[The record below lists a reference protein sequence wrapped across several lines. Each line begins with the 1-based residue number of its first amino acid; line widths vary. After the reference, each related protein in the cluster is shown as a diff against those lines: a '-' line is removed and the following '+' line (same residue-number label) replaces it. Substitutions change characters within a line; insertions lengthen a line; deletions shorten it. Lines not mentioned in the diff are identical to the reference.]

1 MIKSIDTTKPVCLDI
16 ETTGLDRHRC
26 DITSIQI
33 GFTHVDTG
41 EYTRKFFNYKKLGM
55 ERVKLLMEKLKEC
68 KLVTH
73 NGKFDLLFLYEKTGI
88 SLSLWIDTLVLAHVC
103 GEHPLGLKPLT
114 EKYFHVSYDI
124 EKEAKVGEIT
134 EEFKAYGLDDVLYP
148 MKLLEI
154 FREKVTRYG
163 LLKVFKHEMRAY
175 KAYYEIEKH
184 GVPISPRRFEVKA
197 KLEAEL
203 KPYAEK
209 LLTYGDINWNSTDQV
224 ASILFTEKDQP
235 VYKEKGEKLPN
246 SYLVLEGSKVITEV
260 CTRKEAKE
268 FIDTKGMK
276 ATIKLKH
283 NFKPVVIGYGQGLE
297 VIEKTDKGKPSVGVD
312 TLANYRGNDCVDTLL
327 EYKRLTKLLTF
338 INSWEELQVNN
349 KIYPSFNI
357 TARTGRTTCSNPN
370 LQQCPQ
376 DSYVRNLIEARPG
389 YKILE
394 CFSGDTE
401 VLAKDG
407 WQRFD
412 NLSKSVELA
421 QYDIVDGTID
431 FTKPLNYI
439 HQEGRATYKYE
450 DRHTS
455 LCVTSNHNVLTTW
468 GKGYSVKKEVFS
480 ETSFSRGHAFINAG
494 KYDNASNRELQSRY
508 IAMFTADGSM
518 NSKGYVTYS
527 FSKDRKVERCKRLL
541 DALGIEYT
549 IGTYKRNNPNY
560 KDNVNF
566 YIGKRSNYLL
576 NGYVGRDK
584 KLSMD
589 CIHKLDLEAF
599 LDEASYW
606 DATKTRAKCT
616 KSIRFSTTVKETI
629 EVMQLMCALTGR
641 KSTIRV
647 DEHNYNKSK
656 GYHKKNYY
664 ITYKVDGNDT
674 YTFMSGLTPD
684 FKNPVYQDVYCATMP
699 KGTLVIRHNGKISIQ
714 GNCDFSQAE
723 LRVASWFSGDENMQH
738 AYQSGSD
745 LHSKTTEL
753 LFGDTSTLGHDEQK
767 RLRTYSKSMN
777 FGFLYG
783 MSAKTFV
790 DYAKGYGLNLSQEE
804 SEKLRNDFFTAYPR
818 LLPWHEECKEFARRH
833 GYVVSPIGRK
843 RWFDNIH
850 SNDFKKRAG
859 DERQSIN
866 STVQGFASDMCISA
880 LADIVFS
887 KELDHSKFTVLGS
900 VHDAILLEAREDYA
914 EELGKKVQEI
924 MEHPSI
930 AEDLDIPVPMKAD
943 LEISQ
948 SWGGH

>member
-1 MIKSIDTTKPVCLDI
+1 MINTIDINKPVCLDI

-33 GFTHVDTG
+33 GYTSTETG
-41 EYTRKFFNYKKLGM
+41 EYTRKFFDYKKLGDR
-55 ERVKLLMEKLKEC
+55 RVNLLMNKLKEC

-124 EKEAKVGEIT
+124 EKEAKTGKIT

-175 KAYYEIEKH
+175 KAYYEIEKT

-209 LLTYGDINWNSTDQV
+209 LLTYGDINWNSSQQV
-224 ASILFTEKDQP
+224 AKILF
-235 VYKEKGEKLPN
+235 GELDLPLFDEEGKRVGTN
-246 SYLVLEGSKVITEV
+246 YNVCVAERMDGGYGNEVLNVITTLP
-260 CTRKEAKE
+260 TRKEANAYAKE
-268 FIDTKGMK
+268 LKKTGELRPIL
-276 ATIKLKH
+276 IKS
-283 NFKPVVIGYGQGLE
+283 KPIWERVLLGYGQGLR
-297 VIEKTDKGKPSVGVD
+297 VIEKTKTGNPSVGVD

-338 INSWEELQVNN
+338 INSWEELQVDD

-389 YKILE
+389 YKVLE
-394 CFSGDTE
+394 
-401 VLAKDG
+401 
-407 WQRFD
+407 
-412 NLSKSVELA
+412 
-421 QYDIVDGTID
+421 
-431 FTKPLNYI
+431 
-439 HQEGRATYKYE
+439 
-450 DRHTS
+450 
-455 LCVTSNHNVLTTW
+455 
-468 GKGYSVKKEVFS
+468 
-480 ETSFSRGHAFINAG
+480 
-494 KYDNASNRELQSRY
+494 
-508 IAMFTADGSM
+508 
-518 NSKGYVTYS
+518 
-527 FSKDRKVERCKRLL
+527 
-541 DALGIEYT
+541 
-549 IGTYKRNNPNY
+549 
-560 KDNVNF
+560 
-566 YIGKRSNYLL
+566 
-576 NGYVGRDK
+576 
-584 KLSMD
+584 
-589 CIHKLDLEAF
+589 
-599 LDEASYW
+599 
-606 DATKTRAKCT
+606 
-616 KSIRFSTTVKETI
+616 
-629 EVMQLMCALTGR
+629 
-641 KSTIRV
+641 
-647 DEHNYNKSK
+647 
-656 GYHKKNYY
+656 
-664 ITYKVDGNDT
+664 
-674 YTFMSGLTPD
+674 
-684 FKNPVYQDVYCATMP
+684 
-699 KGTLVIRHNGKISIQ
+699 
-714 GNCDFSQAE
+714 CDFSQAE
-723 LRVASWFSGDENMQH
+723 LRVASWFSGDENMQY

-790 DYAKGYGLNLSQEE
+790 DYAKGYSLNLSQEE

-818 LLPWHEECKEFARRH
+818 LLPWHEECKEFARKH

-887 KELDHSKFTVLGS
+887 EELDHSKFTVLGS

-930 AEDLDIPVPMKAD
+930 AKDLDIPVPMKAD